1 VNISPATA
9 SPATTPAI
17 QALKS
22 RPAEPLAAERDAH
35 VSTPRS
41 RRGFTLTELLAVVGI
56 VAMIL
61 ALLTPA
67 LMGARRTAMN
77 AKVKAEIDLLH
88 IALMNYKNEYGAF
101 PPANMA
107 GLWTGSQVNQQH
119 PVYRHLVR
127 AFPRIKEE
135 PAAYQLLSQ
144 LSPAQALVFWLR
156 GFYENPELPL
166 TNGGNPG
173 QRRKLFDFDESR
185 LYGVAGAYVPGGSA
199 PQSFVARND
208 LDRTSLGYNYN
219 YPVYFTGLP
228 RAGLPYVYFDSRCYD
243 QPGFAGYPAT
253 ATGGGNTSTAQ
264 PYFTSTPPPFT
275 STPPHKPLWSQ
286 MHVNPDTFQLIASGL
301 DGDYGRLRAAYPFKV
316 AIEPIGD
323 VFSAADVPGH
333 ADNITNFA
341 PNPLAEAIRRLSA
354 N

>member
-127 AFPRIKEE
+127 AFPRIRE
-135 PAAYQLLSQ
+135 PTSGNSSPYFAMSQ

-156 GFYENPELPL
+156 GFYENPEFPL
-166 TNGGNPG
+166 TNNLTNKG

-185 LYGVAGAYVPGGSA
+185 LYGVVGAYVHGGSA
-199 PQSFVARND
+199 HQSFVARKD
-208 LDRTSLGYNYN
+208 LGHDSPEYD

-228 RAGLPYVYFDSRCYD
+228 RSGLPYIYFDSRCYD
-243 QPGFAGYPAT
+243 VENSDFVYSAMSL
-253 ATGGGNTSTAQ
+253 GGGEISFAR
-264 PYFTSTPPPFT
+264 PYFTSAPPM
-275 STPPHKPLWSQ
+275 KPLWSQ
-286 MHVNPDTFQLIASGL
+286 RHVNSDTFQLIAAGL
-301 DGDYGRLRAAYPFKV
+301 DGNYGQVKAAFPYDIDPFK
-316 AIEPIGD
+316 
-323 VFSAADVPGH
+323 SAGTLPGH
-333 ADNITNFA
+333 GDNITNFA
-341 PNPLAEAIRRLSA
+341 PKPLAEAISGL
-354 N
+354 NVN